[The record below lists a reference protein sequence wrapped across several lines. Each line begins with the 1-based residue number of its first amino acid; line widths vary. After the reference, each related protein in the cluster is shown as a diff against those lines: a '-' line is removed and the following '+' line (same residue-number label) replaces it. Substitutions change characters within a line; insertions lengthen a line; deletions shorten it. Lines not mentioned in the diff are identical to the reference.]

1 MKHLKDLITELK
13 TKSLRISTTKTKNGE
28 VLEKIQQTDSNNLKK
43 LVMDAIA
50 QDIKEE
56 VTDYIYKV
64 EKGYVLEIENDSI
77 ADGIT
82 NEDGSGA
89 ISVELQAIIKG
100 LDYNAMDESA
110 DYADRQEEKAEK
122 AKIKA
127 EEKARKIQS
136 DTAARAKAKEKKVE

>member
-1 MKHLKDLITELK
+1 
-13 TKSLRISTTKTKNGE
+13 
-28 VLEKIQQTDSNNLKK
+28 
-43 LVMDAIA
+43 MDAIA

-100 LDYNAMDESA
+100 LDYNATDESA

-136 DTAARAKAKEKKVE
+136 DAAARARAKEKKVE